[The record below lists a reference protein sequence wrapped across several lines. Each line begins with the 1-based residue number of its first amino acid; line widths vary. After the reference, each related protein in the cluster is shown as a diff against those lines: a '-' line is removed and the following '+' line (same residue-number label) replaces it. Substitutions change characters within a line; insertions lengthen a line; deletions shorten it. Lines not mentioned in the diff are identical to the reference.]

1 MAFRGGVRGATIKL
15 LDLEAAL
22 AFLRRR
28 PDASAFTLRWIKP
41 PGSAFGGGNCCTT
54 FDVAFNFGGGRAFV
68 VALVVAVVAANL
80 DSAGGRAGG
89 DGGTALPRAAAIAEL
104 LSITWSMTWRLALE
118 SALNWG
124 SLVGDY
130 GGKNIFNCIKIAVV
144 FYSFTPFWL

>member
-28 PDASAFTLRWIKP
+28 PDASAFILRWIKP
-41 PGSAFGGGNCCTT
+41 PGSAFGGGNCCIT

-80 DSAGGRAGG
+80 DNAGGRAGG

-104 LSITWSMTWRLALE
+104 LSIT
-118 SALNWG
+118 
-124 SLVGDY
+124 SLQVMHDMATGTRKRAELGFAGRRSEITVQSSLSTTSY
-130 GGKNIFNCIKIAVV
+130 
-144 FYSFTPFWL
+144 

>member
-1 MAFRGGVRGATIKL
+1 VAFRGGVRGATIKP
-15 LDLEAAL
+15 LDVEAAL

-80 DSAGGRAGG
+80 GNAGGGAGG

-104 LSITWSMTWRLALE
+104 LSITSSMTWRLALE

-130 GGKNIFNCIKIAVV
+130 GGKN
-144 FYSFTPFWL
+144 P

>member
-1 MAFRGGVRGATIKL
+1 MAFRGGVIGATIKL

-28 PDASAFTLRWIKP
+28 PDASAFILRWIKP
-41 PGSAFGGGNCCTT
+41 PGSAFGGG
-54 FDVAFNFGGGRAFV
+54 RAFV
-68 VALVVAVVAANL
+68 EALVVAVVVANL
-80 DSAGGRAGG
+80 GNAGGGAGG

-124 SLVGDY
+124 SLVGDQRLRS
-130 GGKNIFNCIKIAVV
+130 KAVFPLPV
-144 FYSFTPFWL
+144 TDPWPTLSDPWLKLS

>member
-1 MAFRGGVRGATIKL
+1 VAFRGGVIGATIKL

-28 PDASAFTLRWIKP
+28 PDASAFILRWIKP
-41 PGSAFGGGNCCTT
+41 PGSAFGGGNCCIT

-80 DSAGGRAGG
+80 DNAGGRAGG

-104 LSITWSMTWRLALE
+104 LSIL
-118 SALNWG
+118 
-124 SLVGDY
+124 SLHVMHDMATGTRKRAELGFASRRSEITVQSSLSTTSY
-130 GGKNIFNCIKIAVV
+130 
-144 FYSFTPFWL
+144 